1 MPSMIKT
8 LLRSTNRN
16 RLLCLFAAAC
26 MALPCFGQFDS
37 ATVLGTVL
45 DAKAAVVTAA
55 RVSLEN
61 IDTGVVQTAESDQYG
76 VYRFLEVHL
85 GKYRITA
92 KAPGFKKFETSD
104 FRVET
109 GARQRVDISLQVGDA
124 AQTVEVSS
132 AATILQTESSDRG
145 EVINHEEIA
154 ELPLNGRSSA
164 SLALLAPGVRLALG
178 LPKRESSFNVN
189 GLRSQFNDF
198 ILDGIDNNAYGTSN
212 QGLSNQ
218 VIQVSPDA
226 LQEFK
231 VITNAYSAE
240 YGHVGGAVV
249 NASLRSGTNQI
260 HGTVWEFLRNT
271 DLNAVGFFQPVG
283 GQKPVYIQ
291 NQFGAAGGGPIK
303 KDKIFVFVDYEG
315 WRRLQKALTFGTVP
329 TLSQR
334 TGNLGVPVQ
343 NPYTGQIFSNGIIPQ
358 SQISNFGLTV
368 LGALPA
374 PNLPGNSKNYQAEL
388 PATDNDNKGDI
399 RYDHYLTHKITLF
412 QRYSYNTYDQLAA
425 PNSSIPGPSGQG
437 AGIVSW
443 VENWQTATGI
453 TWVMSPTSLLE
464 VRFGASD
471 TKAGKTPATLNG
483 GPSMLALYGITG
495 LPTSPQLT
503 GGLNTQN
510 ITGYASYGRDYTSP
524 QWQDPLVFNPKVNY
538 SKTLG
543 RHTIK
548 VGYEYQTIHTWMD
561 DFNPAYGQDIYGGQ
575 FSNPTPTKSN
585 TLYNIA
591 DFLYGARSTYQLTN
605 FTTANLR
612 QWMDFGYVQDD
623 FKVSPKL
630 TLNLGA
636 RYEFAT
642 PQYERDNHM
651 ANYNPA
657 TNSLV
662 YAKDGSIADRA
673 LVNPSYKNWAPRL
686 GLAYQVTPKTV
697 IRAGYGISYVL
708 FERQGGDSYLAY
720 NGPFVVN
727 SQITQSP
734 SEGLCQANQ
743 APTTCFRT
751 TEMGYPQG
759 FTDPTN
765 FSTVTTKTVYIQK
778 NIRTPYVQNWHFTI
792 QRELAKNLLLDV
804 AYVGNHS
811 VGLWVTGD
819 SNQALPN
826 QVGQALP
833 VKARRPDSQF
843 DYIDSNFSAGFSNY
857 NALQVKLEKRYSGGF
872 TILNSFTWSKAI
884 DDASGALEMA
894 NGDQQS
900 INIFNPS
907 SSKGLSGYDQPLNNT
922 TTIVWDVPYG
932 KGRRFGSNLP
942 AWADTL
948 VGGWGLSGINTMESG
963 QTINLTYDPS
973 AAFIATD
980 GSKNSAIYRPNIIG
994 DIYPPAG
1001 QQTISNYFNTAT
1013 VLVPTNVSQPYG
1025 NAGRNIARSNAYF
1038 NLDLGLQKRF
1048 PVWRE
1053 GRYLE
1058 FRTEF
1063 FNALNKTN
1071 FSPANG
1077 DRSSSSFGTISGTFP
1092 SRQVQFALKL
1102 IF

>member
-1 MPSMIKT
+1 MIT
-8 LLRSTNRN
+8 RLPRNRNRN
-16 RLLCLFAAAC
+16 RLFSLSAAVL
-26 MALPCFGQFDS
+26 MAAPCFGQFDS

-45 DAKAAVVTAA
+45 DAKAAAVASAHVV
-55 RVSLEN
+55 LESV
-61 IDTGVVQTAESDQYG
+61 DTGVLQTAESDQYG

-85 GKYRITA
+85 GKYRVTA
-92 KAPGFKKFETSD
+92 TAPGFKKFETTE
-104 FRVET
+104 FRVDT
-109 GARQRVDISLQVGDA
+109 GARQRVDISLQVGDS

-145 EVINHEEIA
+145 EVIHHEEIV

-198 ILDGIDNNAYGTSN
+198 ILDGVDNNAYGTSN

-249 NASLRSGTNQI
+249 NASVRSGTNQV

-291 NQFGAAGGGPIK
+291 NQFGAAAGGPIR
-303 KDKIFVFVDYEG
+303 KDRIFVFADYEG
-315 WRRLQKALTFGTVP
+315 WRRLQRALTFGTVP
-329 TLSQR
+329 TLAQR
-334 TGNLGVPVQ
+334 AGILGVPVQ

-358 SQISNFGLTV
+358 SQMSTFGLTV

-388 PATDNDNKGDI
+388 PATDNDNKGDF
-399 RYDHYLTHKITLF
+399 RYDHYLTGKITLF
-412 QRYSYNTYDQLAA
+412 ERYSYNTYDQLAA

-437 AGIVSW
+437 AGIVSS

-453 TWVMSPTSLLE
+453 TWVVSPTSLLE
-464 VRFGASD
+464 LRFGTSD
-471 TKAGKTPATLNG
+471 TKAGKTPATLTG

-548 VGYEYQTIHTWMD
+548 IGYEYQTIHTWMD

-585 TLYNIA
+585 ALYNIA

-612 QWMDFGYVQDD
+612 QWMDFGYIQDD
-623 FKVSPKL
+623 FKVSPRL

-642 PQYERDNHM
+642 PQFERDNHM

-662 YAKDGSIADRA
+662 YAKSGSIEDRA
-673 LVNPSYKNWAPRL
+673 LVNPRYKNWAPRL

-697 IRAGYGISYVL
+697 IRSGYGISYVL

-759 FTDPTN
+759 FTDPAN

-792 QRELAKNLLLDV
+792 QRELARNLLLDL

-819 SNQALPN
+819 LNQALPN

-833 VKARRPDSQF
+833 VKARRPDAQF
-843 DYIDSNFSAGFSNY
+843 DYIDSNFSMGFSNY
-857 NALQVKLEKRYSGGF
+857 NALQVKLEKRYSSGL

-900 INIFNPS
+900 VNLFNPS
-907 SSKGLSGYDQPLNNT
+907 SSKGLSGYDQPVNNT
-922 TTIVWDVPYG
+922 TTIVWDVPFG
-932 KGRRFGSNLP
+932 RGRRFGSNLP

-948 VGGWGLSGINTMESG
+948 VGGWGVSGINTMESG
-963 QTINLTYDPS
+963 QTINLTYDPG

-980 GSKNSAIYRPNIIG
+980 GSKNSAIYRPNIVG
-994 DIYPPAG
+994 DIYPAAG
-1001 QQTISNYFNTAT
+1001 QQTITNYFNTAT

-1025 NAGRNIARSNAYF
+1025 NAGRNIGRSNAYF

-1053 GRYLE
+1053 GRFLE

-1071 FSPANG
+1071 LSPASG
-1077 DRSSSSFGTISGTFP
+1077 DRSSSSFGTISSTFP